1 MNYTGIPGARFKVIQ
16 IPFKQSQVSGA
27 RTNCPI
33 VAFVQLLLGTTML
46 VGAGATLKKQLL
58 ALFGSRLWSY
68 FGIPPPSRVSNKKT
82 S

>member
-1 MNYTGIPGARFKVIQ
+1 MNYIGIPGARFQSLMIQ
-16 IPFKQSQVSGA
+16 TPFQVSGA

-46 VGAGATLKKQLL
+46 VGAGATPKKQLL

-68 FGIPPPSRVSNKKT
+68 FGITPPSRVSNKKT